1 MFEFS
6 SVWKSRA
13 AGQFS
18 ACFSAVQ
25 ANVTLS
31 VQSGL
36 HGAIS
41 LRSIYLF
48 SIKHSWGLLV

>member
-13 AGQFS
+13 AGQLS

-31 VQSGL
+31 VESAWSNQLTSE
-36 HGAIS
+36 
-41 LRSIYLF
+41 IYLF
-48 SIKHSWGLLV
+48 I